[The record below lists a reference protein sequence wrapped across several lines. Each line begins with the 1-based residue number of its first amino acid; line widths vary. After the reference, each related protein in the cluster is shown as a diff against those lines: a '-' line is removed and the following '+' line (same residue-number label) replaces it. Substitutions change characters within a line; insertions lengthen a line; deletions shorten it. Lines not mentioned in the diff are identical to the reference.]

1 MKAKKKN
8 NSKIFRIKAKGG
20 TQAQYLTL
28 KLEFKIMAKAWK
40 RYGVTMEVLGED
52 IKEPIYITPKN
63 LSRW

>member
-20 TQAQYLTL
+20 TQAQYLTFKIEL
-28 KLEFKIMAKAWK
+28 KLMAKAWK

-52 IKEPIYITPKN
+52 IKEPIYLTPKN
-63 LSRW
+63 LSNW